1 MTKPKKKT
9 TPKLR
14 PAKPQDRVAKHGVY
28 ALTELL
34 KGDLDGR
41 LHIAKKRDQLE
52 AQWIERAGGLEHC
65 TPGILSLIRRVVHQ
79 ELLLSHAEKM
89 ALLGRYEP
97 EKNLQA
103 RINSQRLNI
112 LALENLISANN
123 QSKGRHS
130 LEDYVVEAK

>member
-1 MTKPKKKT
+1 VARPR
-9 TPKLR
+9 KLR
-14 PAKPQDRVAKHGVY
+14 PQKRKAKHGVY
-28 ALTELL
+28 SLSELL
-34 KGDLDGR
+34 RGDLDNR

-79 ELLLSHAEKM
+79 ELLISHAEKM

-112 LALENLISANN
+112 IALENLMANN
-123 QSKGRHS
+123 NKASRIPTIKEIVQAESKR
-130 LEDYVVEAK
+130 